1 VIVMKRYKFQAL
13 VTLDPS
19 AAGAAPVRPGQMRR
33 MVVRGQH
40 HETHDSQVFSAL
52 VTDVGEVSPRWD
64 DDHVS
69 MTIAVACAHP
79 HDYFDVGDHF
89 ALWLGGDIG
98 QGVVTGRAFL

>member
-19 AAGAAPVRPGQMRR
+19 AAGADIHPGQMRR

-52 VTDVGEVSPRWD
+52 VTDVGEASAWRD
-64 DDHVS
+64 DDHVT
-69 MTIAVACAHP
+69 MTIAVACPHP
-79 HDYFDVGDHF
+79 RDYFDVGDQF

-98 QGVVTGRAFL
+98 HGIVTGRAFL